1 MTPRRSA
8 GLTFVALAVLLGGTF
23 SFWDS
28 RRTDDLPVS
37 SSGENRKSQFSV
49 LLSPVT
55 FSSLKTCRLI
65 LGKQRV
71 VSQEEGGDTLLSRR
85 TYVKTSELTPRC
97 RRVDVPFLHGRV
109 CVCETPQ
116 AACPLPERVLIPFWG
131 ELPLPGER
139 ARRALSPQGKK
150 EEQVLEITGTLW
162 VKVGRQIRADL

>member
-109 CVCETPQ
+109 CVCVRHRRQ
-116 AACPLPERVLIPFWG
+116 HVLCQSVSLSRSGGSCPSREK
-131 ELPLPGER
+131 ELGGLSAHR
-139 ARRALSPQGKK
+139 ARRKNRSSK
-150 EEQVLEITGTLW
+150 
-162 VKVGRQIRADL
+162 